1 MAVFTATEAIEMAM
15 EIEKNGE
22 VFYNH
27 AAARVADERVQAL
40 FEELAV
46 QEQGHYQAFE
56 KMLGGAQIALE
67 LPAAEY
73 DQYQTYV
80 RATLDNAL
88 FAGPDK
94 AAAMAKQAQDWET
107 AVRAAIGFEK
117 DTLLF
122 FYDLRD
128 MVRETERE
136 TVSAIIREEKKHLRR
151 LARMLAK

>member
-1 MAVFTATEAIEMAM
+1 MAVFTAAEALEMAM

-22 VFYNH
+22 VFYNE
-27 AAARVADERVQAL
+27 AAAKIADERAKTL
-40 FEELAV
+40 FKDLAV
-46 QEQGHYQAFE
+46 QEQGHYQVFE
-56 KMLGGAQIALE
+56 KMLGSAQPALE

-88 FAGPDK
+88 FAGPET
-94 AAAMAKQAQDWET
+94 AAALAKQAENWET

-128 MVRETERE
+128 MVRDTDRE
-136 TVSAIIREEKKHLRR
+136 TISDIIREEKKHLRR
-151 LARMLAK
+151 LAGML